1 MFFRAAAASIPLY
14 HPAMKPKPALLTALA
29 AVAFFA
35 VLAFPR
41 PSNGQA
47 GATEDALANT
57 LIVEITAQQAALV
70 DNQVKVDERVA
81 AIAEEIRLSRIYVGR
96 AGGKAGGK

>member
-1 MFFRAAAASIPLY
+1 
-14 HPAMKPKPALLTALA
+14 MKPKPALLTALA

-41 PSNGQA
+41 PSSGQA
-47 GATEDALANT
+47 GANEDALVNT
-57 LIVEITAQQAALV
+57 LLVEITAQQGVLT
-70 DNQVKVDERVA
+70 DNQAKIDEKVA